1 MGRRLLATAA
11 TLAAALL
18 LTGTG
23 TSQAGWTD
31 THTVPGITITY
42 QAPVVGSATCA
53 VLDPQNKVATITY
66 LAAADEQWQVL
77 HDVGADGDPVLVEGP
92 LSADT
97 PVVTVTPDAPEGR
110 SDLLIV
116 QALAGGAGTPV
127 TVATFTVAGQS
138 GQSGRITC
146 V

>member
-42 QAPVVGSATCA
+42 QAPVVGSATCE
-53 VLDPQNKVATITY
+53 VLDPQKKVATITY
-66 LAAADEQWQVL
+66 YAAADEQWQVL
-77 HDVGADGDPVLVEGP
+77 HDVDADGDPGRVAGP
-92 LSADT
+92 FSADT
-97 PVVTVTPDAPEGR
+97 PVVTVTPGTPAWR
-110 SDLLIV
+110 RDLLIV
-116 QALAGGAGTPV
+116 QAFPAGAGTPV
-127 TVATFTVAGQS
+127 TVATFEVHGQS
-138 GQSGRITC
+138 GNSGRITC
-146 V
+146 D